1 MLTALSFPS
10 PPSLSLF
17 LPLSTDSR
25 RGEGLTLT
33 VGRQASFSPSN
44 RRPRDVATRLAAGN
58 YQWKEDRQATASIRV
73 SMSSS
78 APHRC
83 PSKTLLQMRFEW
95 FICNY
100 DQFWEE
106 KSIKVQPLPSERELL
121 KFIIEKNPFFRIVEM
136 KVQRNSKDKR
146 IATNCIAKGDEA
158 EVSSL
163 EYKRLEDV
171 FDYPPVDETWRIS
184 LLQLVLLIRLAQH
197 SQKTFSKKEKRGFPA
212 TRNETWKVLV
222 RRRAVEY

>member
-1 MLTALSFPS
+1 
-10 PPSLSLF
+10 
-17 LPLSTDSR
+17 
-25 RGEGLTLT
+25 
-33 VGRQASFSPSN
+33 
-44 RRPRDVATRLAAGN
+44 
-58 YQWKEDRQATASIRV
+58 
-73 SMSSS
+73 
-78 APHRC
+78 
-83 PSKTLLQMRFEW
+83 
-95 FICNY
+95 
-100 DQFWEE
+100 
-106 KSIKVQPLPSERELL
+106 
-121 KFIIEKNPFFRIVEM
+121 M
-136 KVQRNSKDKR
+136 KVQKNSKDKR

-222 RRRAVEY
+222 REERPNTRREMEGRRGTGNGRDGRGSGFETLLRWKASNVAAMRARFDTSRRVGVTRVKPRRVLTFQVCTAANRVGDTRAFRNGNRRLPRQ

>member
-1 MLTALSFPS
+1 M
-10 PPSLSLF
+10 
-17 LPLSTDSR
+17 
-25 RGEGLTLT
+25 
-33 VGRQASFSPSN
+33 
-44 RRPRDVATRLAAGN
+44 
-58 YQWKEDRQATASIRV
+58 
-73 SMSSS
+73 
-78 APHRC
+78 
-83 PSKTLLQMRFEW
+83 
-95 FICNY
+95 
-100 DQFWEE
+100 
-106 KSIKVQPLPSERELL
+106 QPLPSERELL
-121 KFIIEKNPFFRIVEM
+121 KFIIEKIPSFASL